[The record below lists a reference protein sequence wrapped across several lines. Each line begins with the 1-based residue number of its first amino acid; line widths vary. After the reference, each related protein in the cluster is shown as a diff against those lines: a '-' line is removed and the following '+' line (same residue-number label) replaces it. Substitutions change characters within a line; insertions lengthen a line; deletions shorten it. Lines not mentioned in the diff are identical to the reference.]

1 MMNFPV
7 LSVITFTPM
16 AAAAIIL
23 LMPAGKKNEI
33 RGVALAAA
41 TFALLLSFWVYFSY
55 DASAAGYQFVEKYNW
70 LPVLGISLHFGVDGM
85 STPLVLLTG
94 VVMFTGVL
102 ISWGAYDEHQHLSA
116 GIQDRPRE
124 FFAFLFILASG
135 VFGVFVSLDLFMLF
149 FFYEIAVF
157 PMYLLIVIWGWIQTR
172 EYAAMKL
179 TLYLF
184 IGSVVSLVGALAMYW
199 TNFQNTG
206 VLTFDMTLLENAGFS
221 QAFQYIW
228 FLPVFLGF
236 AVLGGIWPFHNWSPD
251 GHVAAPTAVSMFHA
265 GVLMKLGA
273 FAALRVGIM
282 LLPEGAKQ
290 WSWLIMIF
298 AGVAVV
304 YGAYIAFVQMDLKYM
319 IGFSSVSHMGLVML
333 GFSTLNRAGL
343 TGAGVQM
350 FSHGVMTA
358 LFFAITG
365 MIYDRSHTRQI
376 PELGGMSRIMP
387 FATIGFI
394 VGGLVSM
401 GMPGFSGFVAEFP
414 IFMGVWGAQ
423 WLVAVIASISIVIT
437 AAYIM
442 RNIRQVFFAKMP
454 EKLEGHM
461 TDVTVLDKVAIVT
474 LCAFMI
480 VIGLYPGIMVPLV
493 SSGVEHI
500 LTLLGGA

>member
-7 LSVITFTPM
+7 LSIITFTPM
-16 AAAAIIL
+16 VAAMIML
-23 LMPAGKKNEI
+23 LLPAQRKNET
-33 RGVALAAA
+33 RAVALAAA
-41 TFALLLSFWVYFSY
+41 ILALSLSFWVYFHY
-55 DASAAGYQFVEKYNW
+55 DQVAGGYQFVETYRW
-70 LPVLGISLHFGVDGM
+70 LPALGISLKFGVDGM

-102 ISWGAYDEHQHLSA
+102 ISWGDDDKHVMA

-135 VFGVFVSLDLFMLF
+135 VIGVFVSLDLFMLF

-157 PMYLLIVIWGWIQTR
+157 PMYLLIAIWGWVQTR

-184 IGSVVSLVGALAMYW
+184 IGSVVALVGALAMFWVSY
-199 TNFQNTG
+199 QNTG
-206 VLTFDMTLLENAGFS
+206 VLTFDMLQMEKAGFS
-221 QAFQYIW
+221 QTFQYIW

-273 FAALRVGIM
+273 FAALRVGVM

-298 AGVAVV
+298 AAVAVV
-304 YGAYIAFVQMDLKYM
+304 YGAYIAFVQTDMKYM

-333 GFSTLNRAGL
+333 GFSTLNRTGL

-376 PELGGMSRIMP
+376 PELGGISKVMP
-387 FATIGFI
+387 FAAVGFI
-394 VGGLVSM
+394 IGGLVSM
-401 GMPGFSGFVAEFP
+401 GMPGFSGFIAEFP

-423 WLVAVIASISIVIT
+423 WLVAVIASISIIIT

-442 RNIRQVFFAKMP
+442 RNIRQVFFGEMP

-461 TDVTVLDKVAIVT
+461 TDVTVLDKVAITT
-474 LCAFMI
+474 LCLFMI
-480 VIGLYPGIMVPLV
+480 IIGLFPGFMVPMV
-493 SSGVEHI
+493 EKGVENI
-500 LTLLGGA
+500 LRLLGGA

>member
-1 MMNFPV
+1 
-7 LSVITFTPM
+7 
-16 AAAAIIL
+16 
-23 LMPAGKKNEI
+23 
-33 RGVALAAA
+33 
-41 TFALLLSFWVYFSY
+41 
-55 DASAAGYQFVEKYNW
+55 
-70 LPVLGISLHFGVDGM
+70 VDGM

-102 ISWGAYDEHQHLSA
+102 ISWGNDDKHVMAR
-116 GIQDRPRE
+116 IQDRPRE
-124 FFAFLFILASG
+124 FFAFLFILAAG

-157 PMYLLIVIWGWIQTR
+157 PMYLLIAIWGWVQTR

-184 IGSVVSLVGALAMYW
+184 MGSVISLVGVLAMYW
-199 TNFQNTG
+199 LQFQNTKI
-206 VLTFDMTLLENAGFS
+206 LSFDMLQMEKAGFS
-221 QAFQYIW
+221 GTSQYIL

-273 FAALRVGIM
+273 FAALRVGVM
-282 LLPEGAKQ
+282 LLPEGAKD
-290 WSWLIMIF
+290 WMWLIMIF
-298 AGVAVV
+298 AAVAVV
-304 YGAYIAFVQMDLKYM
+304 YGAYIAYVQTDLKYM

-333 GFSTLNRAGL
+333 GFSTLNKTGL

-376 PELGGMSRIMP
+376 PELGGMSKIMP
-387 FATIGFI
+387 FATVGFI
-394 VGGLVSM
+394 IGGLVSM

-414 IFMGVWGAQ
+414 IFMGVWQVQ

-442 RNIRQVFFAKMP
+442 RNIRQVFFGDMP

-461 TDVTVLDKVAIVT
+461 TDVTLLDKVAIAT
-474 LCAFMI
+474 LCLLMI
-480 VIGLYPGIMVPLV
+480 AIGLFPGVMAPMVQT
-493 SSGVEHI
+493 GVENI
-500 LTLLGGA
+500 LRLLGGS

>member
-1 MMNFPV
+1 MNFPV
-7 LSVITFTPM
+7 LSIITFTPM
-16 AAAAIIL
+16 VAAAIML
-23 LMPAGKKNEI
+23 LLPAQRKNET
-33 RGVALAAA
+33 RAVALAAA
-41 TFALLLSFWVYFSY
+41 TFALILSFWVYFHY
-55 DASAAGYQFVEKYNW
+55 NQAAGGYQFVETYNW
-70 LPVLGISLHFGVDGM
+70 LPALGISLKFGVDGM

-102 ISWGAYDEHQHLSA
+102 ISWGDDDQHVMA

-124 FFAFLFILASG
+124 FFAFLFILATG

-157 PMYLLIVIWGWIQTR
+157 PMYLLIAIWGWVVTR

-184 IGSVVSLVGALAMYW
+184 VGSVVALVGVLVMYW
-199 TNFQNTG
+199 MQFQNTG
-206 VLTFDMTLLENAGFS
+206 LLSFDMLQMEKAGFS
-221 QAFQYIW
+221 QTFQNIW

-282 LLPEGAKQ
+282 LLPQGAQ
-290 WSWLIMIF
+290 YWNWLIMLF
-298 AGVAVV
+298 AAVAVV
-304 YGAYIAFVQMDLKYM
+304 YGAYIAFVQKDLKYM

-376 PELGGMSRIMP
+376 PELGGMSRVMP

-394 VGGLVSM
+394 IGGLVSM

-423 WLVAVIASISIVIT
+423 WLVAVIASISIIIT

-442 RNIRQVFFAKMP
+442 RNIRQVFFGDMP
-454 EKLEGHM
+454 EKLEGHV
-461 TDVTVLDKVAIVT
+461 TDVTVLDKVAITT
-474 LCAFMI
+474 LCLFMI
-480 VIGLYPGIMVPLV
+480 LLGLFPGFMVPMV
-493 SSGVEHI
+493 QTGVENI
-500 LTLLGGA
+500 LRLLGGA

>member
-1 MMNFPV
+1 MNFPV
-7 LSVITFTPM
+7 LSVITFTPIV
-16 AAAAIIL
+16 AALIIL
-23 LMPAGKKNEI
+23 MLPAQRKNEA
-33 RGVALAAA
+33 RAVALAAA
-41 TFALLLSFWVYFSY
+41 TFALILSFWMYLNY
-55 DASAAGYQFVEKYNW
+55 DKAAAGYQFVEQYNW
-70 LPVLGISLHFGVDGM
+70 LPALGISLHFGVDGI

-102 ISWGAYDEHQHLSA
+102 ISWGEFDESKHLSA

-157 PMYLLIVIWGWIQTR
+157 PMYLLIAIWGWIQTR

-184 IGSVVSLVGALAMYW
+184 IGSVVSLVGVLAMYW
-199 TNFQNTG
+199 LQYKNTG
-206 VLTFDMTLLENAGFS
+206 VLSFDMLLMEKAGFS
-221 QAFQYIW
+221 QAFQNIW

-282 LLPEGAKQ
+282 LLPQGAQ
-290 WSWLIMIF
+290 TWSWLIMIF

-304 YGAYIAFVQMDLKYM
+304 YGAYIAFVQTDMKYM

-333 GFSTLNRAGL
+333 GMSTLNRNGIM
-343 TGAGVQM
+343 GASIQM

-358 LFFAITG
+358 LFFAVTG

-376 PELGGMSRIMP
+376 PELGGMSKVMP
-387 FATIGFI
+387 FATVGFI
-394 VGGLVSM
+394 IGGLVSM
-401 GMPGFSGFVAEFP
+401 GMPFFSGFVAEFP
-414 IFMGVWGAQ
+414 IFMGVWQSQ

-437 AAYIM
+437 AAYVM
-442 RNIRQVFFAKMP
+442 LAIRRVFFGTIP

-461 TDVTVLDKVAIVT
+461 TDITLLDKVAITT
-474 LCAFMI
+474 LCLFMI
-480 VIGLYPGIMVPLV
+480 VIGLHPGFMVPMIQT
-493 SSGVEHI
+493 GVENV
-500 LTLLGGA
+500 LRLLGGS